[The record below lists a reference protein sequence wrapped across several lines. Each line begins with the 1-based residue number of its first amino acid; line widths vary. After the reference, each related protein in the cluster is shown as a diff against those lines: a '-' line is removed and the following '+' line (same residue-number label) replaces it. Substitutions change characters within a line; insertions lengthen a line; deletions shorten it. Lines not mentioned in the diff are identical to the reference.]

1 MCLKFVGSYYWKY
14 LLFQDFDIAGLYDP
28 MIPEAECMRVV
39 YEILESLNIGKFL
52 IKVNHRLLLDG
63 IFEACGVPQENFR
76 SICST
81 VDKLDKVGLECNL
94 LINSFL
100 QDWWRFLN
108 VVKFHCLRDADSS
121 VTVFVGF

>member
-1 MCLKFVGSYYWKY
+1 
-14 LLFQDFDIAGLYDP
+14 
-28 MIPEAECMRVV
+28 MRVV

-100 QDWWRFLN
+100 QDW
-108 VVKFHCLRDADSS
+108 
-121 VTVFVGF
+121 

>member
-1 MCLKFVGSYYWKY
+1 
-14 LLFQDFDIAGLYDP
+14 
-28 MIPEAECMRVV
+28 MRVV

-81 VDKLDKVGLECNL
+81 VDKLDKV
-94 LINSFL
+94 SVFL
-100 QDWWRFLN
+100 RI
-108 VVKFHCLRDADSS
+108 VVKLVKYFEPSYPDYLELLRQI
-121 VTVFVGF
+121 